1 MKKIF
6 IALLPFFAI
15 VMLVNTGLAQNQ
27 NSASLKSKNIKM
39 VQTYWE
45 EVWGKGNLK
54 AIADFY
60 DPNAKHGEDFTIEGF
75 QKGVTFTKEAFP
87 DFKAT
92 VIDIFATGDKVIS
105 EVIYTGTHTGK
116 KMFKQEALSKTVKVP
131 GLDVFTF
138 KNGKCVNHQHV
149 ADHLELVMQM
159 GLKLTPTKDSKV
171 AEQEIKKAGQDY
183 LHLAKRLISGKTH
196 EELVKSGDIEALN
209 KILADEYSYTDPKGV
224 IYNKTEELDF
234 YKKNSIV
241 LKSLDL
247 EDQKIYV
254 DGNTAVETGIIRFI
268 YTNAGKPL
276 DFTKR
281 YTTTWIWRD
290 GRWQIFADHASEAK
304 YKTK

>member
-1 MKKIF
+1 MKQKIILPLF
-6 IALLPFFAI
+6 TTLLLLFSSQF
-15 VMLVNTGLAQNQ
+15 VFSQTSEEQT
-27 NSASLKSKNIKM
+27 KNIQR
-39 VQTYWE
+39 VRTYWE
-45 EVWGKGNLK
+45 EVWGKGNLQ
-54 AIADFY
+54 AVADFY
-60 DPNAKHGEDFTIEGF
+60 DPNAKHGENFTIEGF

-116 KMFKQEALSKTVKVP
+116 KMFKQEALGKTVKVP

-183 LHLAKRLISGKTH
+183 LHLAKRLSSGKTH
-196 EELVKSGDIEALN
+196 EELVKNGDIEALN
-209 KILADEYSYTDPKGV
+209 KILAVEYSYTDPKGV

-247 EDQKIYV
+247 KDQKIYV

-290 GRWQIFADHASEAK
+290 GRWQIVADHASEVK
-304 YKTK
+304 